1 VRAGP
6 LREQFAADLGDL
18 VACAVPLWR
27 GPLLGGHDGPRAV
40 DQFRLD
46 GRAADVD
53 GERESVVVVHESR
66 MMERVRL
73 RATMVDIVPAS
84 G

>member
-1 VRAGP
+1 
-6 LREQFAADLGDL
+6 
-18 VACAVPLWR
+18 
-27 GPLLGGHDGPRAV
+27 LLGGHDGPRAV